1 MCYAS
6 GLRLAIAAGLT
17 GAAAVGFALAAA
29 RHDSFFALC
38 VL

>member
-1 MCYAS
+1 MCYHSA
-6 GLRLAIAAGLT
+6 LRLALATGLA